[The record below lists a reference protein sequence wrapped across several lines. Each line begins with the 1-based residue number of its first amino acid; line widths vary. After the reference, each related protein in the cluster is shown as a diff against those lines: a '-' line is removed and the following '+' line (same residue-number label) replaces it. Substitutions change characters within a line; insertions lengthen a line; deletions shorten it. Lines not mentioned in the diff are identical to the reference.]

1 MKSTEEPENPDKP
14 VDPVDPNDPKNDA
27 ATFDAVGISK
37 DAVNIVSN
45 VSEAVVNVTCPEG
58 AKNFFVKIE
67 SSNDE
72 FIASAGELMPM
83 EFDLVDPE
91 ATGGSAS
98 DLASIGL
105 PVKDDVYG
113 KDKVKFDITGL
124 VPLLSAFPG
133 DHSFTLTVVDLKG
146 NQSVLVLK
154 FKAE

>member
-1 MKSTEEPENPDKP
+1 
-14 VDPVDPNDPKNDA
+14 
-27 ATFDAVGISK
+27 
-37 DAVNIVSN
+37 
-45 VSEAVVNVTCPEG
+45 
-58 AKNFFVKIE
+58 
-67 SSNDE
+67 
-72 FIASAGELMPM
+72 MPM